1 MRSAAW
7 TFLLLSLQHLHIYED
22 GDDEDEDEDDDDVDE
37 DDDDEVDDQ
46 HLTFPSHDYKLDDD
60 KKMTTKR
67 ARRV

>member
-7 TFLLLSLQHLHIYED
+7 TFLLLSLATPSHDED
-22 GDDEDEDEDDDDVDE
+22 GDDEDEDDDDVVE

-46 HLTFPSHDYKLDDD
+46 HLTFPSHAYKLDDD
-60 KKMTTKR
+60 KDKKKTTKR

>member
-22 GDDEDEDEDDDDVDE
+22 GDDEDEDE
-37 DDDDEVDDQ
+37 DDEVDDQ